1 MSCGGSLRFCERSGF
16 LIDLRNL
23 RFGIEIELTGITRK
37 KASEVAA
44 AFLGGQSE
52 YAGTYY
58 KTYTASDRQGRRWK
72 FTSDGS
78 INTQKK
84 EHGRLVSADNTY
96 STEFVSP
103 ICTYED
109 IPVIQELVR
118 QLRHN
123 GAIANDTCGIHVHVD
138 ASAFDA
144 RTLRN
149 LCNIMYSKEDILY
162 RALQVA
168 VDREHRYC
176 QKTEDS
182 FINEL
187 DRRRPRS
194 LEHLERIWYGGDSR
208 RNNHYDGSRYHCLN
222 LHSVF
227 QKGTVEFRLFNGTT
241 HAGKI
246 KAYIQLCLAISAQAL
261 TQRCASRIKTQSS
274 NEKYTFRTWL
284 LRMGLIGDEFA
295 TARLHL
301 LEHLEGD
308 IAWRDPAQGIAQRE
322 RLRLERE
329 APSPEDFP
337 DEPVPVQND
346 SMEMEM

>member
-1 MSCGGSLRFCERSGF
+1 M
-16 LIDLRNL
+16 
-23 RFGIEIELTGITRK
+23 RFGIEIELTGITRE
-37 KASEVAA
+37 KASKIVAEY
-44 AFLGGQSE
+44 LSGESRSEGG
-52 YAGTYY
+52 YY
-58 KTYTASDRQGRRWK
+58 GIYTASDQQGRIWK

-78 INTQKK
+78 IHTQKK
-84 EHGRLVSADNTY
+84 EHGRLINADNTY

-109 IPVIQELVR
+109 IPVVQELVR
-118 QLRHN
+118 QLRHK
-123 GAIANDTCGIHVHVD
+123 GAIANDSCGIHVHVD
-138 ASAFDA
+138 ASSFDA

-162 RALQVA
+162 RALQVNVA
-168 VDREHRYC
+168 REHSYC

-194 LEHLERIWYGGDSR
+194 LEHLERIWYGGESR
-208 RNNHYDGSRYHCLN
+208 SHDHYDDSRYHCLN

-227 QKGTVEFRLFNGTT
+227 QKGTVEYRLFNGTT

-246 KAYIQLCLAISAQAL
+246 KSYIQLCLAISAQAL
-261 TQRCASRIKTQSS
+261 NQRCASRIKTQSS
-274 NEKYTFRTWL
+274 NERYTFRTWL
-284 LRMGLIGDEFA
+284 LRMGLIGDEFS

-308 IAWRDPAQGIAQRE
+308 IAWRDSAQGVAQRE
-322 RLRLERE
+322 RMRSERQ
-329 APSPEDFP
+329 AVSALDDFP
-337 DEPVPVQND
+337 DEAIQEIESQSETIEV
-346 SMEMEM
+346 EMGF

>member
-1 MSCGGSLRFCERSGF
+1 M
-16 LIDLRNL
+16 
-23 RFGIEIELTGITRK
+23 
-37 KASEVAA
+37 
-44 AFLGGQSE
+44 GGQSE
-52 YAGTYY
+52 YVGTYY
-58 KTYTASDRQGRRWK
+58 ETYTASDQQGRVWK
-72 FTSDGS
+72 FTYDGS
-78 INTQKK
+78 IFTQKK
-84 EHGRLVSADNTY
+84 GRSGLIAADATY
-96 STEFVSP
+96 STEMVSP

-118 QLRHN
+118 QLRHK
-123 GAIANDTCGIHVHVD
+123 GAIANDSCGIHVHID
-138 ASAFDA
+138 ASTFDA

-162 RALQVA
+162 RALQVT

-194 LEHLERIWYGGDSR
+194 LEQLERIWYGGDSR
-208 RNNHYDGSRYHCLN
+208 RNEHYDDSRYHCLN

-227 QKGTVEFRLFNGTT
+227 QKGTVEYRLFNSST

-246 KAYIQLCLAISAQAL
+246 KSYIQLCLAISAQAL
-261 TQRCASRIKTQSS
+261 NQRCASRIKTQSS

-284 LRMGLIGDEFA
+284 LRMGLIGDEFS
-295 TARLHL
+295 TARFHL

-308 IAWRDPAQGIAQRE
+308 IAWREPEQAAAQRE

-337 DEPVPVQND
+337 DEPVQNQNE
-346 SMEMEM
+346 SIEMELRI

>member
-1 MSCGGSLRFCERSGF
+1 M
-16 LIDLRNL
+16 DLKDL
-23 RFGIEIELTGITRK
+23 RFGIEVELTGITRQR
-37 KASEVAA
+37 ASEVAA
-44 AFLGGQSE
+44 AYLGGQND
-52 YAGTYY
+52 YIGTHYQ
-58 KTYTASDRQGRRWK
+58 TYSASDRQGRLWK
-72 FTSDGS
+72 FTRDAS
-78 INTQKK
+78 IKPEKK
-84 EHGRLVSADNTY
+84 NGRRYVRADDDY
-96 STEFVSP
+96 KTEMVSP

-123 GAIANDTCGIHVHVD
+123 GAIANDSCGIHVHID
-138 ASAFDA
+138 ASSFDA

-162 RALQVA
+162 RALQVN
-168 VDREHRYC
+168 VDREYRYC
-176 QKTEDS
+176 NKTETW
-182 FINEL
+182 FIDEL

-194 LEHLERIWYGGDSR
+194 LEHLEQIWYGGESR
-208 RNNHYDGSRYHCLN
+208 RDSHYDESRYHCLN

-227 QKGTVEFRLFNGTT
+227 QKGTVEYRLFNGTT

-261 TQRCASRIKTQSS
+261 NQRCASRIKTQSS

-284 LRMGLIGDEFA
+284 LRMGLIGDEFS

-308 IAWRDPAQGIAQRE
+308 IAWRDPAQGVAQRE
-322 RLRLERE
+322 RLRQER
-329 APSPEDFP
+329 AVSVLEDFP
-337 DEPVPVQND
+337 DEPLPSPSEQ
-346 SMEMEM
+346 SETMAMT

>member
-1 MSCGGSLRFCERSGF
+1 M
-16 LIDLRNL
+16 
-23 RFGIEIELTGITRK
+23 
-37 KASEVAA
+37 
-44 AFLGGQSE
+44 GGQSE
-52 YAGTYY
+52 YAGTHYE
-58 KTYTASDRQGRRWK
+58 TYTASDQQGRLWK
-72 FTSDGS
+72 FTYDGS
-78 INTQKK
+78 IFTQKK
-84 EHGRLVSADNTY
+84 EHGRLIAADAAY
-96 STEFVSP
+96 STEMVSP

-118 QLRHN
+118 QLRHK

-138 ASAFDA
+138 ASTFDA

-182 FINEL
+182 FINTL

-194 LEHLERIWYGGDSR
+194 LEQLERIWYGGESR
-208 RNNHYDGSRYHCLN
+208 SNIHYDHSRYHCLN

-246 KAYIQLCLAISAQAL
+246 KSYIQLCLAISAQAL
-261 TQRCASRIKTQSS
+261 NQRCASRIKTQSS

-284 LRMGLIGDEFA
+284 LRMGMIGDEFS

-308 IAWRDPAQGIAQRE
+308 IAWREPEQAAAQRE

-337 DEPVPVQND
+337 DEPVPNQNE
-346 SMEMEM
+346 SIGSEMRL

>member
-1 MSCGGSLRFCERSGF
+1 
-16 LIDLRNL
+16 LRNL
-23 RFGIEIELTGITRK
+23 RFGIEIELTGITRE
-37 KASEVAA
+37 KASKIVAEY
-44 AFLGGQSE
+44 LGGESRFE
-52 YAGTYY
+52 GGYY
-58 KTYTASDRQGRRWK
+58 GVYTASDRQGRRWK

-78 INTQKK
+78 IHTQKK
-84 EHGRLVSADNTY
+84 ERGRLVNADNSY

-118 QLRHN
+118 KLRHK
-123 GAIANDTCGIHVHVD
+123 GAMANESCGIHVHVD
-138 ASAFDA
+138 ASTFDA

-162 RALQVA
+162 RALQVD
-168 VDREHRYC
+168 VEREHRYC
-176 QKTEDS
+176 QKTEDN
-182 FINEL
+182 FINAL

-194 LEHLERIWYGGDSR
+194 LEQLERIWYGGDSR
-208 RNNHYDGSRYHCLN
+208 RNDHYDYSRYHCLN

-227 QKGTVEFRLFNGTT
+227 QKGTVEYRLFNGTT

-246 KAYIQLCLAISAQAL
+246 KAYIQFCLAISAQAL
-261 TQRCASRIKTQSS
+261 TQRCASRIKTQST

-329 APSPEDFP
+329 FPSPEDFP
-337 DEPVPVQND
+337 DEPVQNQND
-346 SMEMEM
+346 LIGSEMRL